1 MTDDRTGSAGPA
13 SDSAREHWRD
23 ARLHRALDFAPDQL
37 EVPAERTKI
46 AIKTIANQ
54 SISTPLPTLARTE
67 GRGWWRRLWPAS
79 PGARMPWNAAFATV
93 LLASMVTLLWRGET
107 VPDARPDRDTAA
119 PVAERETRETVRATE
134 SAAGPAAQ
142 PGVASAA
149 ARGAARDAASA
160 AAPVA
165 AQPRI
170 AAPMSVPKPPAVAA
184 NGATPSAAAGPKLR
198 TDRPEP
204 TTTTAPSAKPAPSA
218 RTAPSAQ
225 SAPLAEPSRARQETP
240 ATPEAAQGQGGA
252 RAADSTPPP
261 LPKAAPAPP
270 VPATQAE
277 NKAENKAVQPPPAA
291 AAPAGA
297 PGGAPTLSGALQRS
311 APAATS
317 MLGRAETADTSA
329 RLALDQWTQ
338 ARIVQG
344 GRAFTVARDESPGL
358 SGLLVDAVPE
368 RPVAEQ
374 GAADMAAAFGTR
386 IELLREDRV
395 IAVLELAPPWVRYS
409 TRPATTARV
418 PIARADP
425 TALAA
430 LQAEIARL
438 RALPR

>member
-37 EVPAERTKI
+37 EVPAERTKM

-54 SISTPLPTLARTE
+54 SISTPLPTLARTD

-93 LLASMVTLLWRGET
+93 LLASMVTLLWRGEP

-119 PVAERETRETVRATE
+119 PVAERESREPGSATE
-134 SAAGPAAQ
+134 SAAGSAAQ

-149 ARGAARDAASA
+149 SRAAASV

-170 AAPMSVPKPPAVAA
+170 PAPMSVPKPPAVSA
-184 NGATPSAAAGPKLR
+184 NGVTPSAAAGPKLR
-198 TDRPEP
+198 TDHPEP
-204 TTTTAPSAKPAPSA
+204 TTTA
-218 RTAPSAQ
+218 APSAQ
-225 SAPLAEPSRARQETP
+225 PAPLAEPSRARQETP
-240 ATPEAAQGQGGA
+240 ATPETAKGQDGA
-252 RAADSTPPP
+252 RAADSAPPP
-261 LPKAAPAPP
+261 SAKAAPAPP

-277 NKAENKAVQPPPAA
+277 NKAVQPPPAA
-291 AAPAGA
+291 AAVPAA
-297 PGGAPTLSGALQRS
+297 PAAAPILPAAPQRS

-317 MLGRAETADTSA
+317 MLGRATTADTGA
-329 RLALDQWTQ
+329 RLAFDQWTQ

-358 SGLLVDAVPE
+358 SALLVDAIPE
-368 RPVAEQ
+368 RPAAEP
-374 GAADMAAAFGTR
+374 GVADMAVAFGTR

-418 PIARADP
+418 ALARADP

-438 RALPR
+438 RALTR

>member
-1 MTDDRTGSAGPA
+1 MTDGRTGSAGPA

-23 ARLHRALDFAPDQL
+23 ARLRRALDFAPDQL
-37 EVPAERTKI
+37 EVPADRTKI
-46 AIKTIANQ
+46 AIKIIANQ

-93 LLASMVTLLWRGET
+93 LLASMVTLLWRGEP

-119 PVAERETRETVRATE
+119 PVAERESRETVRAAE
-134 SAAGPAAQ
+134 SAAGSAAQ

-149 ARGAARDAASA
+149 ARGAARDAASV

-170 AAPMSVPKPPAVAA
+170 PAPMSVPKPPAVAA
-184 NGATPSAAAGPKLR
+184 NGATPSAATGPKLR
-198 TDRPEP
+198 TDRQEP
-204 TTTTAPSAKPAPSA
+204 TTTTAPSAEA
-218 RTAPSAQ
+218 APSAQ
-225 SAPLAEPSRARQETP
+225 PAPLAEPSRARQETP
-240 ATPEAAQGQGGA
+240 ATPEAALGHGVA
-252 RAADSTPPP
+252 RAADSAPPP
-261 LPKAAPAPP
+261 LAKAAPAPP

-291 AAPAGA
+291 AAAPAA
-297 PGGAPTLSGALQRS
+297 PAASPTVSAAPQRS

-317 MLGRAETADTSA
+317 MLGRAATADTSA

-358 SGLLVDAVPE
+358 SALLVDAVPK

-409 TRPATTARV
+409 TRPATAARV

-425 TALAA
+425 AALAA

>member
-13 SDSAREHWRD
+13 PDSAREHWRD
-23 ARLHRALDFAPDQL
+23 ARLRRALDFAPDQL
-37 EVPAERTKI
+37 EVPAEQTKI
-46 AIKTIANQ
+46 AIKNIANQ
-54 SISTPLPTLARTE
+54 SVSTPLPTLARTD

-93 LLASMVTLLWRGET
+93 LLASMVTLLWRGEP

-119 PVAERETRETVRATE
+119 PVAERETGEPRSATE
-134 SAAGPAAQ
+134 SAAGSGAQ

-149 ARGAARDAASA
+149 SRGAASV

-170 AAPMSVPKPPAVAA
+170 PAPMSVPKPPAVAA
-184 NGATPSAAAGPKLR
+184 NGATPSAAANPKLR

-204 TTTTAPSAKPAPSA
+204 TTTTAPSAEPTPSVQ
-218 RTAPSAQ
+218 P
-225 SAPLAEPSRARQETP
+225 APLAEPARARHETP
-240 ATPEAAQGQGGA
+240 ATPEAAHGQDGA
-252 RAADSTPPP
+252 RAADSAPPP
-261 LPKAAPAPP
+261 LAKAAPAPP

-277 NKAENKAVQPPPAA
+277 NKAVQPPPAAA

-297 PGGAPTLSGALQRS
+297 PGGAPTLSGAPQRS

-317 MLGRAETADTSA
+317 MLGRATTADTGA
-329 RLALDQWTQ
+329 RLAFDQWTQ

-358 SGLLVDAVPE
+358 SALLVDAIPE
-368 RPVAEQ
+368 RPAAEP
-374 GAADMAAAFGTR
+374 GVADMAVAFGTR

-418 PIARADP
+418 ALARADP

-438 RALPR
+438 RALTR